1 MIKRNI
7 CTCLLCCGLAVS
19 LAGCASDIKMTAVT
33 DDSYT
38 LSVSGKGTA
47 VAIPDVADLVLGI
60 EVNAKDAKTA
70 KENVSTVVD
79 TVVAELKEIGIE
91 DSCIQTSGA
100 VVSPR
105 YDYGDDIEFLERLVG
120 YQAFDAISLSGV
132 PIDSLGEIQD
142 IAIENGINE
151 LDGVELKCSNYD
163 EIYSAALEKA
173 VEKARTKA
181 ENMAAAAGE
190 KILRIKSMD
199 EGYENDSVAYN
210 GAVNSLFMDGKASL
224 DSITSDSGSTVEAG
238 TLEIKANV
246 EIVYELAGPVK

>member
-7 CTCLLCCGLAVS
+7 CAGLLCCGLAVS
-19 LAGCASDIKMTAVT
+19 LAGCANEIKMTAST

-79 TVVAELKEIGIE
+79 TVVAALKEIGIE

-132 PIDSLGEIQD
+132 PIESLGEIQD

-163 EIYSAALEKA
+163 EIYSEALEKA
-173 VEKARTKA
+173 VAKAKTKA

-210 GAVNSLFMDGKASL
+210 GAVNSLFMDSGASL
-224 DSITSDSGSTVEAG
+224 DSVSSESSSTVEAG
-238 TLEIKANV
+238 TLEIKASV
-246 EIVYELAGPVK
+246 EIVYELAGPVE

>member
-7 CTCLLCCGLAVS
+7 CAGLLCCGLLAS
-19 LAGCASDIKMTAVT
+19 LTGCANEIKMTAAT
-33 DDSYT
+33 EDSYT

-47 VAIPDVADLVLGI
+47 VAVPDVADLTLGI

-79 TVVAELKEIGIE
+79 TVVAALKEIGIE
-91 DSCIQTSGA
+91 DSCIQTYGA

-105 YDYGDDIEFLERLVG
+105 YDYGDDIDFLDRLAG
-120 YQAFDAISLSGV
+120 YEAFDAIALSGI
-132 PIDSLGEIQD
+132 PIESLGEIQD

-173 VEKARTKA
+173 VSKAKAKA
-181 ENMAAAAGE
+181 EGMAAAAGE
-190 KILRIKSMD
+190 KILRIKSID

-224 DSITSDSGSTVEAG
+224 DSISSGSSSTVEAG
-238 TLEIKANV
+238 TLEIKASV
-246 EIVYELAGPVK
+246 EVVYELAGPIK

>member
-7 CTCLLCCGLAVS
+7 CAGLLCCGLAVS

-91 DSCIQTSGA
+91 NSCIQTTGA

-105 YDYGDDIEFLERLVG
+105 YVSFLRDL
-120 YQAFDAISLSGV
+120 
-132 PIDSLGEIQD
+132 QD
-142 IAIENGINE
+142 IRHMTLYHYQVFRLI
-151 LDGVELKCSNYD
+151 V
-163 EIYSAALEKA
+163 LEKF
-173 VEKARTKA
+173 
-181 ENMAAAAGE
+181 
-190 KILRIKSMD
+190 RI
-199 EGYENDSVAYN
+199 
-210 GAVNSLFMDGKASL
+210 
-224 DSITSDSGSTVEAG
+224 
-238 TLEIKANV
+238 
-246 EIVYELAGPVK
+246 

>member
-1 MIKRNI
+1 MTKRSI
-7 CTCLLCCGLAVS
+7 CAGLLCCGLAVS
-19 LAGCASDIKMTAVT
+19 LAGCASDIQMTAVT

-79 TVVAELKEIGIE
+79 NVVAELKEIGIE
-91 DSCIQTSGA
+91 DSCIQTTGA

-210 GAVNSLFMDGKASL
+210 GAVNSLFMDSKADL
-224 DSITSDSGSTVEAG
+224 DAISSDSSSTVEAG